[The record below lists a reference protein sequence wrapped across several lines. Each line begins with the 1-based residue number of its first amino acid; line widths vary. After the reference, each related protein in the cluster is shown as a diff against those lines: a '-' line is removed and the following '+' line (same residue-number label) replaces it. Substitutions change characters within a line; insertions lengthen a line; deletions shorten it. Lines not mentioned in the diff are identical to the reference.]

1 MNKGEK
7 LFFGRARRIEL
18 AKKVAFI
25 VGAIIVIAVIIS
37 FLSTKIT
44 FFDKD
49 VEFGQLISYMESKG
63 YACRRIQKSGGS
75 CVIKNADGTSYSFVR
90 YDEGFNYTIK
100 APTYDLEIKHFVDI
114 TDHIY
119 FRTTA
124 GALTGYKDKYYECSA
139 TKGIVGELK
148 ECKTPS
154 GEVLDSDV
162 YIGVVEKALYD
173 LDGILKAS
181 GYEYDAILNDYSW
194 IKK

>member
-7 LFFGRARRIEL
+7 LFFGRARRIDL
-18 AKKVAFI
+18 AKKASFI
-25 VGAIIVIAVIIS
+25 IGAIIVIVVVIS

-49 VEFGQLISYMESKG
+49 VEFGQLINYMESKG
-63 YACRRIQKSGGS
+63 YSCRKIQKSGGS
-75 CVIKNADGTSYSFVR
+75 CVNKNAEGTSYSFVR
-90 YDEGFNYTIK
+90 YDEGFTYTVK
-100 APTYDLEIKHFVDI
+100 ADTYDLEIKHFIDI

-139 TKGIVGELK
+139 SNGVVGEL
-148 ECKTPS
+148 ESCKTPS

-162 YIGVVEKALYD
+162 YLGVVEKALYD
-173 LDGILKAS
+173 LDGILKSS
-181 GYEYDAILNDYSW
+181 GYDYEGILKDYSW
-194 IKK
+194 TKK